1 MNTNK
6 KTAEMDMKV
15 KLSTLWIFVMFNYL
29 YCDVMSLM
37 DPELLKQFMTGN
49 VGGIK
54 VTEGFLLGAAI
65 LMEIPIAMVL
75 LSRVLKYRANRWAN
89 IIAGSIKTVVMI
101 LLFVGS
107 SPPFYYI
114 FFGTI
119 EIACTSLI
127 VWYAWKWPNPEIIL
141 IGRSDIPV

>member
-1 MNTNK
+1 MNTNE

-15 KLSTLWIFVMFNYL
+15 KLSTLWIFALFNYL

-127 VWYAWKWPNPEIIL
+127 VWYAWKWPNPKV
-141 IGRSDIPV
+141 SPND